1 MGLFDICESQLLCS
15 TTGTRT
21 TLVFSR
27 ATRTQNSSSEIVLSF
42 ASNLS
47 LTLDLQP
54 EGGTF
59 PRYLAGTLRVV
70 NYTAIYLGNP
80 DVIEGDRVTVCSAQL
95 EVVNVLR
102 LGTEYAELALA
113 YVR

>member
-15 TTGTRT
+15 STGTQT

-27 ATRTQNSSSEIVLSF
+27 TSREQNSAGEIVLSF

-47 LTLDLQP
+47 LTVDLQA

-59 PRYLAGTLRVV
+59 PRYLAGTLRVI
-70 NYTAIYLGNP
+70 NYTAIHLGNP
-80 DVIEGDRVTVCSAQL
+80 DVIEGDRVTVCSTQL

-113 YVR
+113 HVR